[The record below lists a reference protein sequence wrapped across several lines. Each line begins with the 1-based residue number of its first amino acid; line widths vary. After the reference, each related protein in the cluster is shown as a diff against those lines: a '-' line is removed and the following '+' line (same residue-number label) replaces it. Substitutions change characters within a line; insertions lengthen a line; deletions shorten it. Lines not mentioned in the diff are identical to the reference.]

1 MGRIHAPAQR
11 PPGNGLWSK
20 LLLPLQP
27 GCFVIMHRTC
37 HLRCGLRGLAVLLLP
52 ASFGGHALAQT
63 AAFPTRPLR
72 IIVGFPP
79 GSSTDSIARASAD
92 HLRVKLGQPVVVDN
106 RPGANGVL
114 AATEAARASADGYT
128 LLATNSSGITVNPQ
142 LYKKITFQPERDFT
156 ALIMSVSAPF
166 IFTVNPAGERTAPV
180 HTVADWVALARAR
193 PGQLTYGSA
202 GAGNLGHLGFE
213 MINNRAGI
221 RTVHVPYKGGSAAH
235 LALLAREVDAHLATP
250 SAVPTIKSGKLRA
263 LAVTS
268 ARRWAELPD
277 TPTMID
283 AGYPNFDVPFWL
295 GLMAPANTPPAII
308 QTLYAALAT
317 MRDDATASRL
327 LRVQGAIELMD
338 PRTFAARI
346 RAETALW
353 GEVIKRENIQV
364 D

>member
-1 MGRIHAPAQR
+1 MR
-11 PPGNGLWSK
+11 PLHNSIRRVYLA
-20 LLLPLQP
+20 
-27 GCFVIMHRTC
+27 T
-37 HLRCGLRGLAVLLLP
+37 GLAVLC
-52 ASFGGHALAQT
+52 AVAGHAQAQA
-63 AAFPTRPLR
+63 AAFPNKPLR

-92 HLRVKLGQPVVVDN
+92 HLRLKLGQPVVVDN

-114 AATEAARASADGYT
+114 AATEAARAAADGYT

-142 LYKKITFQPERDFT
+142 LYKKITYQPERDFT
-156 ALIMSVSAPF
+156 ALTMSVSAPF
-166 IFTVNPAGERTAPV
+166 ILTINPSSERTGAV

-213 MINNRAGI
+213 MINNRTGT

-268 ARRWAELPD
+268 ARRWPELPD

-283 AGYPNFDVPFWL
+283 AGFAHFDVPFWL
-295 GLMAPANTPPAII
+295 GLMAPAQTPPAVVQI
-308 QTLYAALAT
+308 LYGALAT
-317 MRDDATASRL
+317 MRDDANASRL
-327 LRVQGAIELMD
+327 LRVQGAIELME
-338 PRTFAARI
+338 PKAFAARI
-346 RAETALW
+346 RAETAAW